1 MTNIL
6 AWYMIWMQP
15 RIEGT
20 CFSQAS
26 YFGRKC
32 HSKSQ
37 SFMQNV
43 CTAQRQPSYSTMTMV
58 ESPVRMANTPRGPGT
73 IRTIHHG
80 LAFKHL
86 QDWKYR
92 AAWPILDRKKNSWW
106 VHVPIHSILVI
117 SSTHP
122 TFQRMNIH
130 QTTIANPERNRPAA
144 CFEIPPSNKCS
155 GLDEQRKQA
164 WSAYQVLG
172 SLLVNLL
179 TNINIPW
186 RIHGAGIL
194 MLTLIGGIL
203 MGSMEHH
210 I

>member
-144 CFEIPPSNKCS
+144 CFEIPPSNKF
-155 GLDEQRKQA
+155 
-164 WSAYQVLG
+164 
-172 SLLVNLL
+172 LLWPRWTKETGMVCVPSFGISSCKSSNQYKYPM
-179 TNINIPW
+179 TDPW
-186 RIHGAGIL
+186 C
-194 MLTLIGGIL
+194 
-203 MGSMEHH
+203 
-210 I
+210 